1 MSEGTSNH
9 FVNEVRVDD
18 DRSLGSI
25 IAEIRDEFKEFA
37 NTRVR
42 VIKSELHETL
52 VALRLAVPLLITA
65 LVLGLIAI
73 VLFSLAFVVLLASAF
88 PGSAYAWFYGFAIVG
103 VIWIAGAGIAAFFA
117 MNALRANRFPK
128 RTVEVLKADKVWFQT
143 EARSHS

>member
-25 IAEIRDEFKEFA
+25 ISEIKDEFKEFV

-42 VIKSELHETL
+42 VIKAELHETIG
-52 VALRLAVPLLITA
+52 AAKTAVPLIIAA
-65 LVLGLIAI
+65 LVLGFISV
-73 VLFSLAFVVLLASAF
+73 VLFSLAIVALLASAF
-88 PGSAYAWFYGFAIVG
+88 PGSPYAWFYGLVIVG
-103 VIWIAGAGIAAFFA
+103 VLWIGGAAVAAFFA

-128 RTVEVLKADKVWFQT
+128 RSVEVLKADKIWLQT

>member
-25 IAEIRDEFKEFA
+25 ISEIKVEFKEFV

-42 VIKSELHETL
+42 VIKAELHETIG
-52 VALRLAVPLLITA
+52 AARTAVPLIITA
-65 LVLGLIAI
+65 LVLGFISI
-73 VLFSLAFVVLLASAF
+73 VLFSLAIVALLASAF
-88 PGSAYAWFYGFAIVG
+88 PGSPYAWFYGLVIVG
-103 VIWIAGAGIAAFFA
+103 VLWIGGAAVAAFFA

-128 RTVEVLKADKVWFQT
+128 RSVEVLKADKIWLQT